1 MRKAPPPNIEPA
13 DGQDTRYPIDHHT
26 SEVRGWNWKN
36 GTLRPILIA
45 SLALVLVGLLLLAI
59 EKEAAEIDFQLLVST
74 LRATPAA
81 NLAAAIAATA
91 LSYLALIGYD
101 VSALRYARAHA
112 PLRTILLAS
121 FSGFAIGNSIGLGAF
136 SGGAVRY
143 RLYTAAGLS
152 PDKIARV
159 VLFLSIAFGVGL
171 SIIAALSIV
180 LHASE
185 VSRLVGLS
193 PQPLRAIAA
202 IVLTLTS
209 GFLIF
214 CAVRRTPWRRGAIDI
229 DAPGATLMLI
239 QVLLTAIDVLAAAA
253 TLWVLL
259 PSMGIGFFAFAAIY
273 SVALALGVLSHV
285 PGGLGV
291 FEVAILYAVGSS
303 APVDAVA
310 AALVTYRGIYF
321 LLPLLLSTL
330 LLANFELRRSL
341 GTPTGQRIGRAA
353 SHLAP
358 LFLAATTFTVGAIL
372 VVSGAMPAFV
382 DRLQI
387 LHIAIPLWAVEIS
400 HFLTSVAGLFLLFAA
415 HGLYRRLDGAWWL
428 ALSMT
433 LLGIPFSLIKGLAVV
448 APSVLVILLIGLITA
463 RGQFSRRTSL
473 LSQPMSLG
481 WLIATGCV
489 IAAMVWIFFF
499 AFRNVEYARELWWQ
513 FEFDAA
519 GPRALR
525 AVLGVALLGLM
536 HGVSQLLRPAGARP
550 GPPNTEEIDRAKRIA
565 ARQPRPDALLALMGD
580 KSFLFSDSGLAFL
593 MFATRGR
600 TWAALGDPVGPP
612 AEWPDLMWRFI
623 ELADSHG
630 GRAAF
635 YQIPASSLPLYLDAG
650 LKILKLGEEAR
661 VPLPPFTLEGSA
673 RADLRY
679 ALKRGERDQL
689 QFEMISPERVAS
701 IMNEIEEIS
710 NAWLSKH
717 ALGGEKRFSV
727 AAFRREYVLAQPV
740 ALLRQ
745 NGEAI
750 AFATVMTTELR
761 DEVTLG
767 LMRLKPG
774 STSRFA
780 MEYLFVRLIQHF
792 REQGYRTFSLGTLP
806 LSGFSARRLAPNWH
820 RLARVIRSLGRRYY
834 NFQGLRTFKGKFDP
848 AWEPRYLAASGWF
861 GPYLALIDIAALIG
875 GGMRAAIRRPALNNR
890 RIRNVAAALLAIA
903 TSAILVPCRPARAL
917 ETGNLG
923 NVHQLNPVGA
933 MRGLVVLFSD
943 ARGWSSE
950 SDNTAAA
957 LARDGALVVG
967 VDLPAYLQRLDTLTG
982 EACHGVVGDV
992 ESISRQIQRERGSTS
1007 YLTPIVAG
1015 IGEGG
1020 ALAAIILAQAP
1031 AATIAGAVSYDPTI
1045 SVRSRI
1051 PLCSTSATSAEPE
1064 GGFAY
1069 GPWPSLP
1076 GFWMVEFPAD
1086 HDTPGRQRIAA
1097 LMAAGTPIDVS
1108 PSVGN
1113 AADTLAALLRPRLAP
1128 GATVPTTGIAN
1139 LPLVELPAE
1148 PRGPLLAIVLS
1159 GDGGWRDVDRA
1170 IAQKLQSDGVS
1181 VVGWD
1186 SLRYFWSKKSPEQTA
1201 LDLGAVID
1209 TYTSRWGAS
1218 KIALIGYSFGADVL
1232 PFAYD
1237 HLSPEAKVRVVQL
1250 SLLGFAPAANFEITV
1265 SGWLGAAPGKDALPT
1280 GPALA
1285 PIDPT
1290 MVQCFYGASE
1300 ADSACPQ
1307 LTGEAEVIRVSGG
1320 HHFDHDYGGLARRI
1334 LDGFRRRAG

>member
-1 MRKAPPPNIEPA
+1 MRKAAPPNVEPA
-13 DGQDTRYPIDHHT
+13 DGRDTPCPIDHDPA
-26 SEVRGWNWKN
+26 EVRGWNWR
-36 GTLRPILIA
+36 GGPLRPLLVA
-45 SLALVLVGLLLLAI
+45 FLALGLVGMVLLGI
-59 EKEAAEIDFQLLVST
+59 EREAAEIDFQLLVT
-74 LRATPAA
+74 ALRATPAA
-81 NLAAAIAATA
+81 SLVVALAAAA

-112 PLRTILLAS
+112 PLKTILLAS
-121 FSGFAIGNSIGLGAF
+121 FSGFAIGNAVGLGAF

-152 PDKIARV
+152 PGQIARV

-171 SIIAALSIV
+171 GTIAALSMI
-180 LHASE
+180 LQASE
-185 VSRLVGLS
+185 VSRLLGVS

-202 IVLTLTS
+202 IVLILAS

-214 CAVRRTPWRRGAIDI
+214 CALRRTPWRRGAIDI
-229 DAPGATLMLI
+229 DAPGAMLVLI

-259 PSMGIGFFAFAAIY
+259 PSVGISFFAFAAIY
-273 SVALALGVLSHV
+273 CAALALGVLSHI

-291 FEVAILYAVGSS
+291 FEVAILYAVGNS

-330 LLANFELRRSL
+330 FLTNFELRRSL
-341 GTPTGQRIGRAA
+341 GTATGQRIGRAA
-353 SHLAP
+353 SDLAP
-358 LFLAATTFTVGAIL
+358 LFLAATTFTVGTIL

-433 LLGIPFSLIKGLAVV
+433 LIGIPFSLIKGLAVV
-448 APSVLVILLIGLITA
+448 APSVLAVLLIGLVTA

-489 IAAMVWIFFF
+489 IAAMVWILFF

-513 FEFDAA
+513 FEFDAT

-525 AVLGVALLGLM
+525 AVLGVALLGLGV
-536 HGVSQLLRPAGARP
+536 GVSQLLRPAGARP
-550 GPPNTEEIDRAKRIA
+550 GPPNAEEIDRARRIA
-565 ARQPRPDALLALMGD
+565 VRQPHPDALLALMGD
-580 KSFLFSDSGLAFL
+580 KSFLFSDSGLGFL

-661 VPLPPFTLEGSA
+661 VSLPSFTLEGSA

-689 QFEMISPERVAS
+689 QFEMIPPERVAS
-701 IMNEIEEIS
+701 IMNEIGEVS

-717 ALGGEKRFSV
+717 APGGEKRFSV
-727 AAFRREYVLAQPV
+727 AAFQREYVLAQPV

-750 AFATVMTTELR
+750 AFATVMTTDLR

-767 LMRLKPG
+767 LMRLRPG
-774 STSRFA
+774 PTSRFA

-806 LSGFSARRLAPNWH
+806 LSGFSAHRLAPSWH
-820 RLARVIRSLGRRYY
+820 RLARVIWSLGRRYY
-834 NFQGLRTFKGKFDP
+834 NFQGLRTFKAKFAP
-848 AWEPRYLAASGWF
+848 TWEPRYLAASGWF

-875 GGMRAAIRRPALNNR
+875 GGMRATIRRSTVNNR
-890 RIRNVAAALLAIA
+890 RIRNVAAAILAIA
-903 TSAILVPCRPARAL
+903 STATLVPCRPARAI

-923 NVHQLNPVGA
+923 DVRQINPVGA

-943 ARGWSSE
+943 ARGWSSV
-950 SDNTAAA
+950 SDDTAAA

-967 VDLPAYLQRLDTLTG
+967 VDLPTYLKRLDIHTG
-982 EACHGVVGDV
+982 ETCHGVVGDI
-992 ESISRQIQRERGSTS
+992 ESISRQIQRERGSAS

-1031 AATIAGAVSYDPTI
+1031 AATVAGAVSYDPTTTVP
-1045 SVRSRI
+1045 SDI
-1051 PLCSTSATSAEPE
+1051 PLCSATSAEPG

-1076 GFWMVEFPAD
+1076 GFWMVAFPASG
-1086 HDTPGRQRIAA
+1086 DTHGRQRIAA
-1097 LMAAGTPIDVS
+1097 LKTAGTRVN
-1108 PSVGN
+1108 VTN
-1113 AADTLAALLRPRLAP
+1113 ATGGAAETLAALLHPLLAQ
-1128 GATVPTTGIAN
+1128 GAIAPTAGIAN

-1201 LDLGAVID
+1201 RDLGAVID
-1209 TYTSRWGAS
+1209 TYTSRWGTS

-1265 SGWLGAAPGKDALPT
+1265 SGWLGAAPDKDALPT
-1280 GPALA
+1280 EPAIV

-1290 MVQCFYGASE
+1290 MIQCFYGAKE
-1300 ADSACPQ
+1300 DDSACP
-1307 LTGEAEVIRVSGG
+1307 LLAGKVEIIRVPGG
-1320 HHFDHDYGGLARRI
+1320 HHFDNDYGALARRI
-1334 LDGFRRRAG
+1334 LDGFRRRAD

>member
-1 MRKAPPPNIEPA
+1 MRKAAPPNVEPA
-13 DGQDTRYPIDHHT
+13 DGRDTPYPVDHDPA
-26 SEVRGWNWKN
+26 EVRGWNWR
-36 GTLRPILIA
+36 GGPLRPLLVA
-45 SLALVLVGLLLLAI
+45 FLALVLVGMVLWGI
-59 EKEAAEIDFQLLVST
+59 EREAAEIDFQLLVT
-74 LRATPAA
+74 ALRATPAA
-81 NLAAAIAATA
+81 SLAAALAAAA

-112 PLRTILLAS
+112 PLKTILLAS
-121 FSGFAIGNSIGLGAF
+121 FSGFAIGNAVGLGAF

-152 PDKIARV
+152 PGQIARV

-171 SIIAALSIV
+171 GTIAALSMI
-180 LHASE
+180 LQASE
-185 VSRLVGLS
+185 VSRLLGVS

-202 IVLTLTS
+202 IVLILAS

-214 CAVRRTPWRRGAIDI
+214 CALRRTPWRRGAIDI
-229 DAPGATLMLI
+229 DAPGAMLVLI

-259 PSMGIGFFAFAAIY
+259 PSVGISFFAFAAIY
-273 SVALALGVLSHV
+273 CAALALGVLSHI

-291 FEVAILYAVGSS
+291 FEVAILYAVGNS

-330 LLANFELRRSL
+330 FLTNFELRRSL
-341 GTPTGQRIGRAA
+341 GTATGQRIGRAA
-353 SHLAP
+353 SDLAP
-358 LFLAATTFTVGAIL
+358 LFLAATTFTVGTIL

-433 LLGIPFSLIKGLAVV
+433 LIGIPFSLIKGLAVV
-448 APSVLVILLIGLITA
+448 APSVLAVLLIGLVTA

-489 IAAMVWIFFF
+489 IAAMVWILFF

-525 AVLGVALLGLM
+525 AVLGVALLGLGV
-536 HGVSQLLRPAGARP
+536 GVSQLLRPAGARP
-550 GPPNTEEIDRAKRIA
+550 GPPNAEEIDRARRIA
-565 ARQPRPDALLALMGD
+565 VRQPHPDALLALMGD
-580 KSFLFSDSGLAFL
+580 KSFLFSDSGLGFL

-661 VPLPPFTLEGSA
+661 VSLPSFTLEGSA

-689 QFEMISPERVAS
+689 QFEMIPPERVAS
-701 IMNEIEEIS
+701 IMNEIGEVS

-717 ALGGEKRFSV
+717 APGGEKRFSV
-727 AAFRREYVLAQPV
+727 AAFQREYVLAQPV

-745 NGEAI
+745 DGEAI
-750 AFATVMTTELR
+750 AFATVMTTDLR

-767 LMRLKPG
+767 LMRLRPG
-774 STSRFA
+774 PTSRFA

-792 REQGYRTFSLGTLP
+792 RAQGYRTFSLGTLP
-806 LSGFSARRLAPNWH
+806 LSGFSAHRLAPSWH
-820 RLARVIRSLGRRYY
+820 RLARVIWSLGRRYY
-834 NFQGLRTFKGKFDP
+834 NFQGLRTFKAKFDP

-875 GGMRAAIRRPALNNR
+875 GGMRATIRRSTVNNR
-890 RIRNVAAALLAIA
+890 RIRNVAAALLAITTTA
-903 TSAILVPCRPARAL
+903 TLIPCRPAWAI

-923 NVHQLNPVGA
+923 DVRQINPVGA

-943 ARGWSSE
+943 ARGWSSV
-950 SDNTAAA
+950 SDDTAAA

-967 VDLPAYLQRLDTLTG
+967 VDLPTYLKRLDIHTG
-982 EACHGVVGDV
+982 ETCHGVVGDI
-992 ESISRQIQRERGSTS
+992 ESISRQIQRERGSAS

-1031 AATIAGAVSYDPTI
+1031 AATVAGAVSYDPTTTVP
-1045 SVRSRI
+1045 SDI
-1051 PLCSTSATSAEPE
+1051 PLCSATSAEPG

-1076 GFWMVEFPAD
+1076 GFWMVAFPASG
-1086 HDTPGRQRIAA
+1086 DTHGRQRIAA
-1097 LMAAGTPIDVS
+1097 LKTAGTRVN
-1108 PSVGN
+1108 VTN
-1113 AADTLAALLRPRLAP
+1113 ATGGAAETLAALLHPLLAQ
-1128 GATVPTTGIAN
+1128 GAIAPTAGIAN

-1201 LDLGAVID
+1201 RDLGAVID
-1209 TYTSRWGAS
+1209 TYTSRWGTS

-1265 SGWLGAAPGKDALPT
+1265 SGWLGAAPDKDALPT
-1280 GPALA
+1280 EPAIV

-1290 MVQCFYGASE
+1290 MIQCFYGAKE
-1300 ADSACPQ
+1300 DDSACP
-1307 LTGEAEVIRVSGG
+1307 LLAGKVEIIRVPGG
-1320 HHFDHDYGGLARRI
+1320 HHFDNDYGALARRI
-1334 LDGFRRRAG
+1334 LDGFRRRAD

>member
-1 MRKAPPPNIEPA
+1 MRKAAPPTVAPA
-13 DGQDTRYPIDHHT
+13 NGRDTGYPIDHDPA
-26 SEVRGWNWKN
+26 EVPRWNWMD
-36 GTLRPILIA
+36 GVPRRLVVA
-45 SLALVLVGLLLLAI
+45 FLAIVLGGMVLWGI
-59 EKEAAEIDFQLLVST
+59 EKEAAEIDFQLLVT
-74 LRATPAA
+74 ALRATPAA
-81 NLAAAIAATA
+81 SLAAALAATA

-101 VSALRYARAHA
+101 ISALRYARAHA

-121 FSGFAIGNSIGLGAF
+121 FSGFAIGNAVGLGAF

-152 PDKIARV
+152 PGQIARV
-159 VLFLSIAFGVGL
+159 VLFLSIAFGAGL
-171 SIIAALSIV
+171 GTIAALSMI
-180 LHASE
+180 LQASE
-185 VSRLVGLS
+185 VSRLLGVS

-202 IVLTLTS
+202 IILTMAS

-214 CAVRRTPWRRGAIDI
+214 CALRRTPWRRGAVDI
-229 DAPGATLMLI
+229 DPPGAMLVLI
-239 QVLLTAIDVLAAAA
+239 QVLLTAIDVLAAAT

-259 PSMGIGFFAFAAIY
+259 PSVGISFFAFAAIY
-273 SVALALGVLSHV
+273 CAALALGVLSHI

-330 LLANFELRRSL
+330 LLTNFELRRSL
-341 GTPTGQRIGRAA
+341 GTATGQRIGRAA

-358 LFLAATTFTVGAIL
+358 LFLAVTTFTVGTIL

-387 LHIAIPLWAVEIS
+387 LHIAIPLWAVETS

-448 APSVLVILLIGLITA
+448 APSVLVILLIGLVTA
-463 RGQFSRRTSL
+463 RRQFSRRTSL

-489 IAAMVWIFFF
+489 VAAMVWILFF

-525 AVLGVALLGLM
+525 AVLGVALLGLAL
-536 HGVSQLLRPAGARP
+536 GVSQLLRPAGARP
-550 GPPNTEEIDRAKRIA
+550 GPPSAEEIERARRIV
-565 ARQPRPDALLALMGD
+565 ARQPRPDAMLALMGD
-580 KSFLFSDSGLAFL
+580 KSFLFSDSGLGFL

-661 VPLPPFTLEGSA
+661 VSLPSFTLEGSA

-679 ALKRGERDQL
+679 ALKRGERDRL
-689 QFEMISPERVAS
+689 QFEMIPPECVAS
-701 IMNEIEEIS
+701 IMNEIGEIS

-717 ALGGEKRFSV
+717 APGGEKRFSV
-727 AAFRREYVLAQPV
+727 AAFQREYVLAQPV

-745 NGEAI
+745 NGEAV

-774 STSRFA
+774 PTSRFA

-806 LSGFSARRLAPNWH
+806 LSGFSAHRLAPSWH
-820 RLARVIRSLGRRYY
+820 RLARVIWSLGRRYY
-834 NFQGLRTFKGKFDP
+834 NFQGLRTFKAKFDP

-875 GGMRAAIRRPALNNR
+875 GGVRATIRRPTLNNR
-890 RIRNVAAALLAIA
+890 RIRNIAAALLAIA
-903 TSAILVPCRPARAL
+903 ATATLIPCRPARAI
-917 ETGNLG
+917 EAGNLG
-923 NVHQLNPVGA
+923 DVRQINPVGA

-943 ARGWSSE
+943 ARGWSPV
-950 SDNTAAA
+950 SDDTAAA

-967 VDLPAYLQRLDTLTG
+967 VDLPAYLQRLNAHTG
-982 EACHGVVGDV
+982 ETCHGVVGDV
-992 ESISRQIQRERGSTS
+992 ESISRQIQRERGNTS

-1031 AATIAGAVSYDPTI
+1031 AATIAGAVSYDPTTTVP
-1045 SVRSRI
+1045 SLI
-1051 PLCSTSATSAEPE
+1051 PLCSATSAAPE

-1069 GPWPSLP
+1069 GPWRSLP
-1076 GFWMVEFPAD
+1076 GFWMVAFPPSG
-1086 HDTPGRQRIAA
+1086 DTPGRRRIAA
-1097 LMAAGTPIDVS
+1097 LKAAGTPVNVS
-1108 PSVGN
+1108 N
-1113 AADTLAALLRPRLAP
+1113 AAGGAAETLAALLQPLLAP
-1128 GATVPTTGIAN
+1128 GAIAPTAGIAD

-1148 PRGPLLAIVLS
+1148 PRGSLLAIVLS
-1159 GDGGWRDVDRA
+1159 GDGGWRDVDRS

-1186 SLRYFWSKKSPEQTA
+1186 SLRYFWSKKSTEQVA
-1201 LDLGAVID
+1201 RDLGAVID
-1209 TYTSRWGAS
+1209 TYASRWGAS

-1237 HLSPEAKVRVVQL
+1237 HLSAEAKARVVQL

-1265 SGWLGAAPGKDALPT
+1265 SGWLGAAPDKDALPT
-1280 GPALA
+1280 EPALV

-1290 MVQCFYGASE
+1290 MVQCFYGANE
-1300 ADSACPQ
+1300 DDSACP
-1307 LTGEAEVIRVSGG
+1307 LLPGKAEIIRVPGG
-1320 HHFDHDYGGLARRI
+1320 HHFDNDYGALARRI
-1334 LDGFRRRAG
+1334 LDGFRRRAD

>member
-1 MRKAPPPNIEPA
+1 MRKAAPPNVEPA
-13 DGQDTRYPIDHHT
+13 DGRDTPYPVDHDPA
-26 SEVRGWNWKN
+26 EVRGWNWR
-36 GTLRPILIA
+36 GGPLRPLLVA
-45 SLALVLVGLLLLAI
+45 FLALVLVGMVLWGI
-59 EKEAAEIDFQLLVST
+59 EREAAEIDFQLLVT
-74 LRATPAA
+74 ALRATPAA
-81 NLAAAIAATA
+81 SLAAALAAAA

-112 PLRTILLAS
+112 PLKTILLAS
-121 FSGFAIGNSIGLGAF
+121 FSGFAIGNAVGLGAF

-152 PDKIARV
+152 PGQIARV

-171 SIIAALSIV
+171 GTIAALSMI
-180 LHASE
+180 LQASE
-185 VSRLVGLS
+185 VSRLLGVS

-202 IVLTLTS
+202 IVLILAS

-214 CAVRRTPWRRGAIDI
+214 CVLRRTPWRRGAIDI
-229 DAPGATLMLI
+229 DAPGAMLVLI

-259 PSMGIGFFAFAAIY
+259 PSVGISFFAFAAIY
-273 SVALALGVLSHV
+273 CAALALGVLSHI

-291 FEVAILYAVGSS
+291 FEVAILYAVGNS

-330 LLANFELRRSL
+330 FLTNFELRRSL
-341 GTPTGQRIGRAA
+341 GTATGQRIGRAA
-353 SHLAP
+353 SDLAP
-358 LFLAATTFTVGAIL
+358 LFLAATTFTVGTIL

-433 LLGIPFSLIKGLAVV
+433 LIGIPFSLIKGLAVV
-448 APSVLVILLIGLITA
+448 APSVLAVLLIGLVTA

-489 IAAMVWIFFF
+489 IAAMVWILFF

-525 AVLGVALLGLM
+525 AVLGVALLGL
-536 HGVSQLLRPAGARP
+536 GVGISQLLRPAGARP
-550 GPPNTEEIDRAKRIA
+550 GPPNAEEIDRARRIA
-565 ARQPRPDALLALMGD
+565 VRQPHPDALLALMGD
-580 KSFLFSDSGLAFL
+580 KSFLFSDSGLGFL

-661 VPLPPFTLEGSA
+661 VSLPSFTLEGSA

-689 QFEMISPERVAS
+689 QFEMIPPERVAS
-701 IMNEIEEIS
+701 IMNEIGEVS

-717 ALGGEKRFSV
+717 APGGEKRFSV
-727 AAFRREYVLAQPV
+727 AAFQREYVLAQPV

-745 NGEAI
+745 DGEAI
-750 AFATVMTTELR
+750 AFATVMTTDLR

-767 LMRLKPG
+767 LMRLRPG
-774 STSRFA
+774 PTSRFA

-792 REQGYRTFSLGTLP
+792 RAQGYRTFSLGTLP
-806 LSGFSARRLAPNWH
+806 LSGFSAHRLAPSWH
-820 RLARVIRSLGRRYY
+820 RLARVIWSLGRRYY
-834 NFQGLRTFKGKFDP
+834 NFQGLRTFKAKFDP

-875 GGMRAAIRRPALNNR
+875 GGMRATIRRSTVNNR
-890 RIRNVAAALLAIA
+890 RIRNVAAALLAITTTA
-903 TSAILVPCRPARAL
+903 TLIPCRPAWAI

-923 NVHQLNPVGA
+923 DVRQINPVGA

-943 ARGWSSE
+943 ARGWSSV
-950 SDNTAAA
+950 SDDTAAA

-967 VDLPAYLQRLDTLTG
+967 VDLPTYLKRLDIHTG
-982 EACHGVVGDV
+982 ETCHGVVGDI
-992 ESISRQIQRERGSTS
+992 ESISRQIQRERGSAS

-1031 AATIAGAVSYDPTI
+1031 AATVAGAVSYDPTTTVP
-1045 SVRSRI
+1045 SDI
-1051 PLCSTSATSAEPE
+1051 PLCSATSAEPG

-1076 GFWMVEFPAD
+1076 GFWMVAFPASG
-1086 HDTPGRQRIAA
+1086 DTHGRQRIAA
-1097 LMAAGTPIDVS
+1097 LKTAGTRVN
-1108 PSVGN
+1108 VTN
-1113 AADTLAALLRPRLAP
+1113 ATGGAAETLAALLHPLLAQ
-1128 GATVPTTGIAN
+1128 GAIAPTAGIAN

-1201 LDLGAVID
+1201 RDLGAVID
-1209 TYTSRWGAS
+1209 TYTSRWGTS

-1265 SGWLGAAPGKDALPT
+1265 SGWLGAAPDKDALPT
-1280 GPALA
+1280 EPAIV

-1290 MVQCFYGASE
+1290 MIQCFYGAKE
-1300 ADSACPQ
+1300 DDSACP
-1307 LTGEAEVIRVSGG
+1307 LLAGKVEIIRVPGG
-1320 HHFDHDYGGLARRI
+1320 HHFDNDYGALARRI
-1334 LDGFRRRAG
+1334 LDGFRRRAD

>member
-1 MRKAPPPNIEPA
+1 MRKAPPPNIEPG
-13 DGQDTRYPIDHHT
+13 DGRDTPYRIDHG
-26 SEVRGWNWKN
+26 SAEVRGWNWR
-36 GTLRPILIA
+36 GGSLRSLLVA
-45 SLALVLVGLLLLAI
+45 LLALGLVGMVLLGI
-59 EKEAAEIDFQLLVST
+59 EREAAEIDFQLLVT
-74 LRATPAA
+74 ALRATPAA
-81 NLAAAIAATA
+81 TLAAALATTA

-121 FSGFAIGNSIGLGAF
+121 FSGFAIGNAVGLGAF

-152 PDKIARV
+152 PGQIARV

-171 SIIAALSIV
+171 GTIAALSMI
-180 LHASE
+180 LQASE
-185 VSRLVGLS
+185 VSRLLGVS
-193 PQPLRAIAA
+193 PQLLRAIAA
-202 IVLTLTS
+202 IILSTAS

-214 CAVRRTPWRRGAIDI
+214 CALRRTPWRRGAIDI
-229 DAPGATLMLI
+229 DAPGAMLVLI

-259 PSMGIGFFAFAAIY
+259 PPVGISFFAFAAIY
-273 SVALALGVLSHV
+273 SVALALGVLSYI

-303 APVDAVA
+303 APVSTVA
-310 AALVTYRGIYF
+310 AALVAYRGIYF
-321 LLPLLLSTL
+321 LLPLLLSTV

-341 GTPTGQRIGRAA
+341 GTAMGQRIGRAA
-353 SHLAP
+353 SDLTP
-358 LFLAATTFTVGAIL
+358 LFLAATTFTVGTIL

-448 APSVLVILLIGLITA
+448 APSVLAILLIGLVTA

-489 IAAMVWIFFF
+489 IAAMVWILFF

-519 GPRALR
+519 APRALR
-525 AVLGVALLGLM
+525 AVLGVALLGLGI
-536 HGVSQLLRPAGARP
+536 GVSQLLRPAGARP
-550 GPPNTEEIDRAKRIA
+550 GPPNAEEIDRARRIA
-565 ARQPRPDALLALMGD
+565 VRQPRPDALLALMGD
-580 KSFLFSDSGLAFL
+580 KSFLFSDSGLGFL

-661 VPLPPFTLEGSA
+661 VSLPSFTLEGSA

-679 ALKRGERDQL
+679 ALRRGERDQL
-689 QFEMISPERVAS
+689 QFEMIPPERVGS
-701 IMNEIEEIS
+701 IMDEIGEIS

-717 ALGGEKRFSV
+717 GSVGEKRFSV
-727 AAFRREYVLAQPV
+727 AAFQREYVLAQPV

-750 AFATVMTTELR
+750 AFATVMTTDLR

-774 STSRFA
+774 PTSRFA
-780 MEYLFVRLIQHF
+780 MDYLFVRLIQHF

-806 LSGFSARRLAPNWH
+806 LSGFSAHRLAPSWH
-820 RLARVIRSLGRRYY
+820 RLARVIWSLGRRYY
-834 NFQGLRTFKGKFDP
+834 NFQGLRTFKAKFDP

-875 GGMRAAIRRPALNNR
+875 GGVRATIRRPAVNHR
-890 RIRNVAAALLAIA
+890 RIRNVAAALLAVASTA
-903 TSAILVPCRPARAL
+903 TLMPCRPAWAI

-923 NVHQLNPVGA
+923 DVHQINPVGA

-943 ARGWSSE
+943 ARGWSPV
-950 SDNTAAA
+950 SDDTAAA
-957 LARDGALVVG
+957 LARNGALVVG
-967 VDLPAYLQRLDTLTG
+967 VDLPTYLQRLNTLTG
-982 EACHGVVGDV
+982 ETCHSVVGDI
-992 ESISRQIQRERGSTS
+992 ESISRQIQRERGNTS
-1007 YLTPIVAG
+1007 YRTPIVAG

-1031 AATIAGAVSYDPTI
+1031 AATIAGAVSYDPTTT
-1045 SVRSRI
+1045 VPSRT
-1051 PLCSTSATSAEPE
+1051 PLCSATSAEPG

-1069 GPWPSLP
+1069 GPWRSLP
-1076 GFWMVEFPAD
+1076 GFWMVALPASG
-1086 HDTPGRQRIAA
+1086 DTAGRQHIAA
-1097 LMAAGTPIDVS
+1097 LKAAGTPIDVS
-1108 PSVGN
+1108 NTTDGAVE
-1113 AADTLAALLRPRLAP
+1113 TLAALLHPLLAP
-1128 GATVPTTGIAN
+1128 GAIAPTAGIAN
-1139 LPLVELPAE
+1139 LPLVELPAK
-1148 PRGPLLAIVLS
+1148 PRGALLAIVLS

-1201 LDLGAVID
+1201 RDLGAVID

-1218 KIALIGYSFGADVL
+1218 KVALIGYSFGADVL

-1237 HLSPEAKVRVVQL
+1237 HLSPEAKVRVVLL

-1265 SGWLGAAPGKDALPT
+1265 SGWLGAAPDKDALPT
-1280 GPALA
+1280 EPALV
-1285 PIDPT
+1285 PIEPT
-1290 MVQCFYGASE
+1290 MVQCFYGANE
-1300 ADSACPQ
+1300 DDSACPL
-1307 LTGEAEVIRVSGG
+1307 LTGKAEIIRVPGG
-1320 HHFDHDYGGLARRI
+1320 HHFDNDYGALARRI
-1334 LDGFRRRAG
+1334 LERFRQRAN